1 MQKNNNWSLKI
12 AHLYADVM
20 NIYGD
25 RGNTIALKFRG
36 KLHGI
41 DCQIKKIER
50 GTLFDPKEYD
60 IVVIGGG
67 QDREQQHISE
77 DLVKHSKVIEQ
88 AVVDGQPMLAVCGGF
103 QLFGNFYQQSKSQEI
118 PGIGIFD
125 MKSLQPEE
133 GAQRCIGSVLLKT
146 DFGEV
151 VGLEDHG
158 GRSYL
163 NKSQKPFGTVLK
175 GHGNNGKD
183 NNEGARTNNAIGTYL
198 HGSLL
203 PRNPGITDFL
213 LETAL
218 KRKYAE
224 HITLEEL
231 KSPKEDAARKKER
244 NRALE
249 SH

>member
-41 DCQIKKIER
+41 DCQIEKIER

-125 MKSLQPEE
+125 MESLQPEE
-133 GAQRCIGSVLLKT
+133 GAERCIGYVL
-146 DFGEV
+146 
-151 VGLEDHG
+151 
-158 GRSYL
+158 
-163 NKSQKPFGTVLK
+163 
-175 GHGNNGKD
+175 
-183 NNEGARTNNAIGTYL
+183 
-198 HGSLL
+198 
-203 PRNPGITDFL
+203 
-213 LETAL
+213 
-218 KRKYAE
+218 
-224 HITLEEL
+224 
-231 KSPKEDAARKKER
+231 
-244 NRALE
+244 
-249 SH
+249 

>member
-1 MQKNNNWSLKI
+1 MQKKNNWSLQI

-41 DCQIKKIER
+41 KCQISKIER
-50 GTLFDPKEYD
+50 DAHFEPLKYD

-77 DLVKHSKVIEQ
+77 DLVKHSKAIEQ
-88 AVVDGQPMLAVCGGF
+88 AVIDGQPMLAVCGGF
-103 QLFGNFYQQSKSQEI
+103 QLFGNFYQKSKSQKI

-125 MKSLQPEE
+125 MESVQPEE
-133 GAQRCIGSVLLKT
+133 GSERCIGNVLLKT

-151 VGLEDHG
+151 VGFENHG

-175 GHGNNGKD
+175 GNGNNGKD
-183 NNEGARTNNAIGTYL
+183 NNEGARTYNAIGTYL

-203 PRNPGITDFL
+203 PRNPQITDFL

-218 KRKYAE
+218 TRKYAK
-224 HITLEEL
+224 HITLEKL
-231 KSPKEDAARKKER
+231 KSSKEDAARQKAR
-244 NRALE
+244 SRALE
-249 SH
+249 RH